1 MEAIISLE
9 EILAPLGKLSPYEC
23 RLVENAYDFAR
34 VAHNGQTRRS
44 GEAYFVH
51 CAAVAHILADILRM
65 DAPTIA
71 AGLLHDVIEETDF
84 KREDL
89 EAAFG
94 SEVARLVDGVTKMK
108 HLPLAPEEQMGTLY
122 DRDAEYLQKMF
133 LRMDEDIRVILIKFA
148 DRLHNMRTLCHL
160 SAESRERNARET
172 LDIYAPLAGMLG
184 IWRMKGELEDL
195 SFRYLYPEQYKAI
208 AEHIAEHDDDRKR
221 EVEGIAHHLETILA
235 GHDIQAKVS
244 GRPKHIYSIWQKM
257 ERKGLPF
264 EQIYDIRAVRVIVP
278 DRLTC
283 YQVLGIIHDTWR
295 PIAGEFDDYIATP
308 KDNFYQSLH
317 TAVVYERGKTLEVQI
332 RTPEMHENS
341 EYGVAAHW
349 RYKEGRPRE
358 DPDFERRI
366 TYLRDLLSVG
376 KDYDNAVDFLA
387 VMRSEVFLDRVYAF
401 TPKGDIIDLPMGATP
416 IDFAYHVHTDIGHR
430 CRGAK
435 VNGKLVGLDYTLK
448 TSDRVEILTVRRGGP
463 SRDWLNPHLG
473 YVKTKRAA
481 AKIRQWFRHQDHDKM
496 VALGRD
502 VLDRELKR
510 LGVDHLPH
518 AQIAEAFGFDR
529 VEDFLVRVG
538 FGDIH
543 TQHIAA
549 RALAI
554 ERAQRKPEEPPEEV
568 LPMLPSEPVLAT
580 GIRIQG
586 TAGLLTRLARC
597 CNPVQ
602 GDEIVGYI
610 TRGRGVT
617 VHRKDCPNILNTR
630 EGERL
635 ITVEWGHS
643 DDGERYPVPVIIR
656 AYDRSGLLR
665 DIGGALADEHVNV
678 LGITVDTEDY
688 IATFDMTME
697 VSSAD
702 QLSRVLSRVSRLPNV
717 IEVKRLSA
725 H

>member
-1 MEAIISLE
+1 MEVILSLE
-9 EILAPLGKLSPYEC
+9 EIVAPLGKLSPYEY

-34 VAHNGQTRRS
+34 VAHEGQTRRS

-65 DAPTIA
+65 DPPTIA
-71 AGLLHDVIEETDF
+71 AGLLHDVIEETQF
-84 KREDL
+84 ESEDI

-94 SEVARLVDGVTKMK
+94 SEVARLVDSVTKMK
-108 HLPLAPEEQMGTLY
+108 HLPLAPDDQVGTLH

-148 DRLHNMRTLCHL
+148 DRLHNMRTLSHL
-160 SAESRERNARET
+160 SADSRERNAAET
-172 LDIYAPLAGMLG
+172 LEIYAPLAGMLG

-195 SFRYLYPEQYKAI
+195 SFRHLYPEQYKAI
-208 AEHIAEHDDDRKR
+208 AEHIAGQDDSRER
-221 EVEGIAHHLETILA
+221 EVEGIASQLEALLAEHTIEA
-235 GHDIQAKVS
+235 NVS
-244 GRPKHIYSIWQKM
+244 GRPKHIYSVWQKM

-264 EQIYDIRAVRVIVP
+264 EQIYDVRAVRVIVP

-295 PIAGEFDDYIATP
+295 PIAGEFDDYIAVP

-317 TAVVYERGKTLEVQI
+317 TSVVYERGKTLEVQI
-332 RTPEMHENS
+332 RTPEMHENA

-349 RYKEGRPRE
+349 RYKEGRTRE

-366 TYLRDLLSVG
+366 LYLRDLLAIG
-376 KDYDNAVDFLA
+376 NDYDDAVDFLA
-387 VMRSEVFLDRVYAF
+387 VMKSEVFLDRVYAF

-473 YVKTKRAA
+473 YVKTKRAI
-481 AKIRQWFRHQDHDKM
+481 AKIRQWFRHQDREKM
-496 VALGRD
+496 ITLGRD

-510 LGVDHLPH
+510 LGAEHLSN
-518 AQIAEAFGFDR
+518 AQIAEAFGYDK

-543 TQHIAA
+543 TQHIAT

-554 ERAQRKPEEPPEEV
+554 ERAQRKPEEDLEV
-568 LPMLPSEPVLAT
+568 PAPRLPTEPILAT

-617 VHRKDCPNILNTR
+617 VHRKDCSNILSTR

-635 ITVEWGHS
+635 IAVEWGLS

-665 DIGGALADEHVNV
+665 DIGGTLADEHVNV
-678 LGITVDTEDY
+678 LGITVDTEDH

-702 QLSRVLSRVSRLPNV
+702 QLSRVLSKVSRLPNV
-717 IEVKRLSA
+717 IEVKRLSS

>member
-1 MEAIISLE
+1 MEVILSLE
-9 EILAPLGKLSPYEC
+9 EIVAPLGKLSPYEY

-34 VAHNGQTRRS
+34 VAHEGQTRRS

-65 DAPTIA
+65 DPPTIA
-71 AGLLHDVIEETDF
+71 AGLLHDVIEETQF
-84 KREDL
+84 ESEDI

-94 SEVARLVDGVTKMK
+94 SEVARLVDSVTKMK
-108 HLPLAPEEQMGTLY
+108 HLPLAPDDQVGTLH

-148 DRLHNMRTLCHL
+148 DRLHNMRTLSHL
-160 SAESRERNARET
+160 SADSRERNAAET
-172 LDIYAPLAGMLG
+172 LEIYAPLAGMLG

-195 SFRYLYPEQYKAI
+195 SFRHLYPEQYKAI
-208 AEHIAEHDDDRKR
+208 AEHIAGQDDSRER
-221 EVEGIAHHLETILA
+221 EVEGIARQLEALLAEHTIE
-235 GHDIQAKVS
+235 AKVS
-244 GRPKHIYSIWQKM
+244 GRPKHIYSVWQKM

-264 EQIYDIRAVRVIVP
+264 EQIYDVRAVRVIVP

-295 PIAGEFDDYIATP
+295 PIAGEFDDYIAVP

-317 TAVVYERGKTLEVQI
+317 TSVVYERGKTLEVQI
-332 RTPEMHENS
+332 RTPEMHENA

-349 RYKEGRPRE
+349 RYKEGRTRE

-366 TYLRDLLSVG
+366 LYLRDLLAIG
-376 KDYDNAVDFLA
+376 NDYDDAVDFLA
-387 VMRSEVFLDRVYAF
+387 VMKSEVFLDRVYAF
-401 TPKGDIIDLPMGATP
+401 TPKGDIIDLPLGATP

-473 YVKTKRAA
+473 YVKTKRAI
-481 AKIRQWFRHQDHDKM
+481 AKIRQWFRHQDREKM
-496 VALGRD
+496 ITLGRD

-510 LGVDHLPH
+510 LGAEHLSN
-518 AQIAEAFGFDR
+518 AQIAEAFGYDK

-543 TQHIAA
+543 TQHIAT

-554 ERAQRKPEEPPEEV
+554 ERAQRKPEEDLEV
-568 LPMLPSEPVLAT
+568 PAPRLPTEPILAT

-617 VHRKDCPNILNTR
+617 VHRKDCSNILSTR

-635 ITVEWGHS
+635 IAVEWGLS

-665 DIGGALADEHVNV
+665 DIGGTLADEHVNV
-678 LGITVDTEDY
+678 LGITVDTEDH

-702 QLSRVLSRVSRLPNV
+702 QLSRVLSKVSRLPNV
-717 IEVKRLSA
+717 IEVKRLSS